1 MNRLLTADAYPPQEP
16 VPPKGQAY
24 RAEAARRAAGVEGFE
39 ASYGADIY
47 QRIALFNVAGKIHAI
62 DDTCPHAGAPL
73 SEGQLNGCVVTCPWH
88 AIRFDVTSGRVP
100 GQSDDSLAVYPTFI
114 NGDQI
119 EVEV

>member
-1 MNRLLTADAYPPQEP
+1 MPQRHSVTPVASIPPGS
-16 VPPKGQAY
+16 GQAFTV
-24 RAEAARRAAGVEGFE
+24 AGH
-39 ASYGADIY
+39 
-47 QRIALFNVAGKIHAI
+47 RIAFFNVDGKIHAI

-100 GQSDDSLAVYPTFI
+100 GQSDDALSTYPVFI

>member
-1 MNRLLTADAYPPQEP
+1 MSQRHPI
-16 VPPKGQAY
+16 
-24 RAEAARRAAGVEGFE
+24 AALSSITPGRGLAVTVAGR
-39 ASYGADIY
+39 
-47 QRIALFNVAGKIHAI
+47 RIALFNVAGTIHAV

-73 SEGQLNGCVVTCPWH
+73 SEGQLKGCVVMCPWH

-100 GQSDDSLAVYPTFI
+100 GQTDQSLAVYPVVI

>member
-1 MNRLLTADAYPPQEP
+1 MSQRHPVTALASLPPGS
-16 VPPKGQAY
+16 GQAFTI
-24 RAEAARRAAGVEGFE
+24 AGN
-39 ASYGADIY
+39 
-47 QRIALFNVAGKIHAI
+47 RIALFNVEGKIHAI

-73 SEGQLNGCVVTCPWH
+73 SEGQLKGCVVTCPWH

-100 GQSDDSLAVYPTFI
+100 GSADDSLTVYPTFI

>member
-1 MNRLLTADAYPPQEP
+1 MSQRHPVTALASIPPGS
-16 VPPKGQAY
+16 GQAFTI
-24 RAEAARRAAGVEGFE
+24 AG
-39 ASYGADIY
+39 
-47 QRIALFNVAGKIHAI
+47 QRIAFFNVDGKIHAI

-100 GQSDDSLAVYPTFI
+100 GQTDDALSTYPVFI
-114 NGDQI
+114 AGDQI

>member
-1 MNRLLTADAYPPQEP
+1 MPQRHPVTPVASIPPGS
-16 VPPKGQAY
+16 GQAFTV
-24 RAEAARRAAGVEGFE
+24 AGH
-39 ASYGADIY
+39 
-47 QRIALFNVAGKIHAI
+47 RIAFFNVDGKIHAI

-100 GQSDDSLAVYPTFI
+100 GQTDDALSTYRVFI